1 VRVLERTLAP
11 IANHTLPFNPV
22 PVSQAGW
29 DEYVQ
34 TTTNGSIALIEKTM
48 SDVSAQIG
56 KSMPSFAPPRYV
68 VPDMPQSLPPV
79 SSGDGVRRMYAFDQ
93 LAWIPVNR
101 MDPPGLEFWDVID
114 LARGVRLTTVALPAN
129 HRLVLVT
136 KSGAYV
142 VAKDNDDLERILLY
156 RTRE

>member
-1 VRVLERTLAP
+1 
-11 IANHTLPFNPV
+11 
-22 PVSQAGW
+22 
-29 DEYVQ
+29 
-34 TTTNGSIALIEKTM
+34 
-48 SDVSAQIG
+48 
-56 KSMPSFAPPRYV
+56 MPR
-68 VPDMPQSLPPV
+68 SLPPV
-79 SSGDGVRRMYAFDQ
+79 SSGDGVRPMYTFDQ

-136 KSGAYV
+136 KLGAYV
-142 VAKDNDDLERILLY
+142 VAKDDDDLERILLY